1 MTRIKIHFVYPDQ
14 WLSPSREAPC
24 EPLQV
29 RNSPWYL
36 YLIFC
41 LICSQGSNRAGDD
54 GGKGSTVCKGRRAS
68 TSVSLSHHAIPACHS
83 RRESLSPLLRE
94 ITQCQIAV
102 KSKSLLFKDKE
113 FIRILNRKTLTCAEA
128 AGKGCARV
136 QGSRGKEKWVK
147 QSSAEKGVNALWQH
161 EIGYDCKLCWTW
173 IGLCQC
179 DPWRREGQLTA
190 SNSKGWSQKNSPSKP
205 EFSLEQE
212 HSLSRMS
219 LAVCCRLQW
228 FLP

>member
-1 MTRIKIHFVYPDQ
+1 MCFKRRVIFWMTRIKIHFVYPDQ

-54 GGKGSTVCKGRRAS
+54 GGKGSTVWKGRRAS
-68 TSVSLSHHAIPACHS
+68 TSVSLSHRAIPACHS
-83 RRESLSPLLRE
+83 RRESLSPLLCE

-102 KSKSLLFKDKE
+102 KRKSLLFKDKE

-147 QSSAEKGVNALWQH
+147 QSSAEKGVNVL
-161 EIGYDCKLCWTW
+161 
-173 IGLCQC
+173 
-179 DPWRREGQLTA
+179 
-190 SNSKGWSQKNSPSKP
+190 
-205 EFSLEQE
+205 
-212 HSLSRMS
+212 
-219 LAVCCRLQW
+219 
-228 FLP
+228 